1 MAGPISRLP
10 EPDRRRLLA
19 ELNYI
24 NLAEMR
30 GFCNRHEIPHRI
42 YIETPN
48 GARRVTRDTDRKSIV
63 LERIREFLNTG
74 EAPTATCFAASVV
87 APSEVPA
94 RLRATDRLYYG
105 WYDKKNPVMIELL
118 RSLTDGK
125 FRNGAISRILAR
137 EFWTRGEAPTFEEF
151 AKAWLEA
158 DAVGLGEHPEA
169 AWLTDRARGEAGV
182 DWRDKRQ
189 RIAARVLEL
198 LHELAPG

>member
-1 MAGPISRLP
+1 
-10 EPDRRRLLA
+10 
-19 ELNYI
+19 
-24 NLAEMR
+24 MR
-30 GFCNRHEIPHRI
+30 GFCNRHHIPYRI
-42 YIETPN
+42 YIETPS

-74 EAPTATCFAASVV
+74 KAPAATCFAASVV
-87 APSEVPA
+87 APNEVPA

-158 DAVGLGEHPEA
+158 DSAGLGEHPEA
-169 AWLTDRARGEAGV
+169 AWLTDRARGEAGG
-182 DWRDKRQ
+182 DWKAKRR
-189 RIAARVLEL
+189 RIAARVLAL
-198 LHELAPG
+198 LDELAQS